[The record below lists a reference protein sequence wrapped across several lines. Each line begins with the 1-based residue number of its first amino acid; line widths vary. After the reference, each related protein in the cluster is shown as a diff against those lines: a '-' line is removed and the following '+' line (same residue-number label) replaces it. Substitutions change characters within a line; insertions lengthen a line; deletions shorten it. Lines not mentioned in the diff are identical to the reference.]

1 MRESRHLGQ
10 IARLFHQPISKVRQ
24 TLRALREAGML
35 PGKRGGD
42 LRPHH
47 IADVVFGLC
56 AEGIQASPRCV
67 RELRLARLQ
76 DAADLPATAGE
87 MLRAVIETL
96 PKSPVLGDLD
106 LDDGFLSVSDESVVI
121 ECLSL
126 SGKRAVVRYGTPDET
141 TSPTYQFKLN
151 EIRELAE
158 IVEAFNNENRK
169 TQTHR
174 AA

>member
-10 IARLFHQPISKVRQ
+10 IARLFRRPISEVRQ
-24 TLRALREAGML
+24 TLRTLREAGML

-56 AEGIQASPRCV
+56 SEGIQASPRCV

-106 LDDGFLSVSDESVVI
+106 LDDGFLSISDDRVELQ
-121 ECLSL
+121 CLSL
-126 SGKRAVVRYGTPDET
+126 SGKRAVVRYGAIDAAA
-141 TSPTYQFKLN
+141 SPIHKFNLN
-151 EIRELAE
+151 DIRQLVE
-158 IVEAFNNENRK
+158 IVETFNETGK
-169 TQTHR
+169 TQAYR